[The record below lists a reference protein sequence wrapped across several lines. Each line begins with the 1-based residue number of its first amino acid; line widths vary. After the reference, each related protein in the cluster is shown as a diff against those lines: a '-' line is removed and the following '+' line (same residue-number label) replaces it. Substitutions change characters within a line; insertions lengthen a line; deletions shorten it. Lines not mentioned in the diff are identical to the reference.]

1 MRHHVR
7 RLCSFALSLSLA
19 SLLGASASAQATPG
33 DAEVRFVDSNN
44 VTLPNDYVVMRGSDG
59 SVLTPAVEPDGGY
72 ALVGVGRKL
81 SLEFTPK
88 GLKHRS
94 IDLTL
99 VHAPKVFITVRL
111 DEDTGRIK
119 EITQKPYFPF
129 VKPNPKV
136 GKATLG
142 GQQTSQVPPPNNACA
157 TPLALGLGATA
168 FDTTEATTD
177 GTANCGGVQVHNDI
191 WYDFTAPAT
200 GTATFST
207 CNTATF
213 DTKIGVYNGLTCPTA
228 ASIACNDDGLG
239 CSGFTSLVSAAVIA
253 GNHYLIRVG
262 GFGSSSRGT
271 GTLNVTFSGP
281 PANDNCSGATPAAC
295 NSPTVSSNANATLTG
310 DPAFTCK
317 TTVHNSIWFSFVA
330 LGATATLETTNSVVP
345 DTVMAIYSGTCGSLT
360 QLFCDDDSSPNGFRS
375 LINASGL
382 TPGNTYYVQISG
394 WGASGNVGS
403 ITLDITCLA
412 GPPPGD
418 DCADAIPTSCGT
430 SVTVDNSLYSTDPTD
445 PGYSCNFSGPGV
457 QGVNSVWFTFVATHT
472 SAKLDTNLSVAP
484 DSLIAVYSGTCGS
497 LVELCCSEDE
507 GVGLLSEV
515 CCEGLTP
522 GNTYYVQIS
531 GWGASGN
538 VGSITLDITCLA
550 GPPPGD
556 DCADAIPTSCGT
568 SVTVDNSLYSTDP
581 TDPGYSCNFSGPGV
595 QGVNS
600 VWFTFVATHTS
611 AKLDTNLSVAPDSL
625 IAVYSGTCGSLVELC
640 CSEDEGVGLLS
651 EVCCEGLTPGNTYYV
666 QLSSFSAF
674 DVGDY
679 TLRIECP
686 CPAPPPNDDCEDAI
700 ALGGL
705 PTSVV
710 VNNSVATDDITVPCG
725 VASGPF
731 KNVWYTVAGTGGT
744 ITATTCNGGTIVSD
758 TKISVFCGT
767 CDNLSC
773 VTGNDD
779 LCGGGGPIFAST
791 VSWCSQVG
799 ATYYITVGNF
809 STSTVPGQIQLDV
822 SSAGGVCVPLV
833 QCLPQGSCCLDGG
846 VCVTTTADDCAAQ
859 GGDYGG
865 DGTACTTDFMVDGG
879 FEGGTPSAT
888 WNEASTNFGT
898 PICDPFACG
907 FGGGTGPRTGNFWS
921 WFGGIPALEIG
932 SVDQNIVIPV
942 GATTLDFFMEIPVS
956 SGNNVDFMRVK
967 IDGITLF
974 TVMEGDAPW
983 AGIGYDPVSI
993 PIGAFADGGVHNIRF
1008 ESTQTGAPG
1017 ITNFFVDDISMNVQT
1032 VNCTECFTLDFDT
1045 DGHGNPIGD
1054 KQQLAGGEFD
1064 GTGSTY
1070 PVNLASLSHHGFVCF
1085 GFSPDT
1091 AAAYDSDAPPHGQDP
1106 DLAVGQGNIMILQ
1119 TDANLSF
1126 CAPGVYCSGNDD
1138 EDGGS
1143 AQFTF
1148 PTPVAP
1154 QSVDLIDVD
1163 NSGPDEVVTV
1173 SLRDTGG
1180 RFRIYT
1186 VPANWTGDLI
1196 DDGGGNPL
1204 VAGVRTLDLT
1214 TLANQPGFGGAD
1226 ATVVEDPSF
1235 DASSV
1240 VSIVIDRGSDCPGN
1254 EGGSGAIDNL
1264 IWCQ

>member
-1 MRHHVR
+1 M
-7 RLCSFALSLSLA
+7 
-19 SLLGASASAQATPG
+19 
-33 DAEVRFVDSNN
+33 RFVDSNN

-375 LINASGL
+375 LINAS
-382 TPGNTYYVQISG
+382 
-394 WGASGNVGS
+394 
-403 ITLDITCLA
+403 
-412 GPPPGD
+412 
-418 DCADAIPTSCGT
+418 
-430 SVTVDNSLYSTDPTD
+430 
-445 PGYSCNFSGPGV
+445 
-457 QGVNSVWFTFVATHT
+457 
-472 SAKLDTNLSVAP
+472 
-484 DSLIAVYSGTCGS
+484 
-497 LVELCCSEDE
+497 
-507 GVGLLSEV
+507 
-515 CCEGLTP
+515 GLTP